1 MPPPPRPPPPSR
13 LLRALR
19 VRLHPLR
26 PSKPQ
31 LSSSEPTSAAVATNA
46 SRSADLGLA
55 SESEVGFS
63 DLSVD
68 GFNNPEY
75 TAAYKESMAAEAQ
88 VTSSNVEIIS
98 VVNPQEGMVR
108 RRRLLRRLL
117 QSNTLATAPASAPSE
132 AFPDGETGVSEEVTG
147 ALGPAP
153 SPSQNAVTCVV
164 ESEILI
170 LKQSP
175 VLETFIA
182 TLETNVTAIFQNES
196 IFQNITET
204 SKVTGTIEIIE
215 GAPWPPPPIPP
226 EPLTSSPPPPLPS
239 PSSAI
244 EASDGNDGND
254 SVLESDW
261 FLPVACGGG
270 GLFLIGALGYGKRVF
285 DRRNKVVQSVNDEDR
300 DVDGGASFFT
310 AQQDVQEGQSPHE
323 DAPEVNTNSPGI
335 DESGSLESLQSVQDL
350 PQVRG
355 GSQNSP
361 TPSSPPAETEETST

>member
-1 MPPPPRPPPPSR
+1 MVGWKTSGMPDSDG
-13 LLRALR
+13 
-19 VRLHPLR
+19 V
-26 PSKPQ
+26 SNMQ
-31 LSSSEPTSAAVATNA
+31 
-46 SRSADLGLA
+46 
-55 SESEVGFS
+55 ESEVGFS

-204 SKVTGTIEIIE
+204 SKVHWAMESAFSIGEIK
-215 GAPWPPPPIPP
+215 WCK
-226 EPLTSSPPPPLPS
+226 
-239 PSSAI
+239 
-244 EASDGNDGND
+244 
-254 SVLESDW
+254 VLMMKTEMST
-261 FLPVACGGG
+261 G
-270 GLFLIGALGYGKRVF
+270 GLAFLLHSKMS
-285 DRRNKVVQSVNDEDR
+285 RRDSHLMRTHLK
-300 DVDGGASFFT
+300 
-310 AQQDVQEGQSPHE
+310 
-323 DAPEVNTNSPGI
+323 
-335 DESGSLESLQSVQDL
+335 
-350 PQVRG
+350 
-355 GSQNSP
+355 
-361 TPSSPPAETEETST
+361 